1 MAIINSTDNNFARD
15 TASGLVLIDFW
26 APWCG
31 PCQIMG
37 PILEELAKVMGD
49 KVRILKHNVDNEPT
63 TAGQFGIRS
72 IPTMVIMK
80 DGQPVDKVVGVRDVS
95 ELQDLLGR
103 YL

>member
-37 PILEELAKVMGD
+37 PILEELTKVMGD
-49 KVRILKHNVDNEPT
+49 QVRIMKHNVDNEPNVP
-63 TAGQFGIRS
+63 GQFGIRS

-80 DGQPVDKVVGVRDVS
+80 DGKPVDKVVGVHDVS
-95 ELQDLLGR
+95 QLQDILNKHA
-103 YL
+103 

>member
-95 ELQDLLGR
+95 ELQDLLSKHA
-103 YL
+103 

>member
-37 PILEELAKVMGD
+37 PILEELSKVMGD
-49 KVRILKHNVDNEPT
+49 KIRILKHNVDNEPNV
-63 TAGQFGIRS
+63 AGQFGIRS

-80 DGQPVDKVVGVRDVS
+80 DGQLVDKIVGVRDVS
-95 ELQDLLGR
+95 DLQNLLSKHA
-103 YL
+103 